1 LELPAA
7 CLKGTGNG
15 VIGAWTTASTRQVRI
30 FNENATFAKPEV
42 NGGAWTQVSR
52 LGMPLVNEVVIGI
65 PDKDHFNSSAPQNDT
80 QFATYV
86 TNPSL
91 PALLNALFLAPVN
104 ATLGTNLT
112 NLAPNNFPRND
123 LVAAF
128 LTGFVGLNQES
139 TVTPSEMLRLNTAV
153 APTPAAAQKT
163 LGVAA
168 GDLAGFPNG
177 RRPGDDVVDVA
188 LRVVMGALCYPLPIG
203 ANGAPT
209 NLGLC
214 TPANAPVGNV
224 PFTDGAPIN
233 ALDFDQ
239 TFPYLKTPLPGSPIG
254 AM

>member
-1 LELPAA
+1 
-7 CLKGTGNG
+7 
-15 VIGAWTTASTRQVRI
+15 
-30 FNENATFAKPEV
+30 
-42 NGGAWTQVSR
+42 
-52 LGMPLVNEVVIGI
+52 
-65 PDKDHFNSSAPQNDT
+65 
-80 QFATYV
+80 V

-104 ATLGTNLT
+104 ATLGTSLA
-112 NLAPNNFPRND
+112 NLAPNNFPRTD

-128 LTGFVGLNQES
+128 LTGFAGLNQQAK
-139 TVTPSEMLRLNTAV
+139 VTASEMVRLNTAV
-153 APTPAAAQKT
+153 AATPAAAQST
-163 LGVAA
+163 FGVAG

-203 ANGAPT
+203 ANKAPT

-224 PFTDGAPIN
+224 AFTDGAPVS

-239 TFPYLKTPLPGSPIG
+239 AFPYLKTPLPGSPIG
-254 AM
+254 SM